1 MAKMIFAKS
10 VRYKGITYP
19 PNTQFEVLDEEVQ
32 DLKTAGG
39 WVIEEPK
46 AEKVEEE
53 KLLNQEG
60 EEIEGDE
67 EVPSEAPE
75 EEVEEERSEVEILRE
90 RAIELGI
97 DFKGNWGVP
106 KLTEA
111 IKEAEQA

>member
-1 MAKMIFAKS
+1 MAKMMFAKT
-10 VRYKGITYP
+10 VKYNGTKYP
-19 PNTQFEVLDEEVQ
+19 PNTQFEVLEEDVQ

-39 WVIEEPK
+39 WVVEKAIKEAEQVIEEQPT
-46 AEKVEEE
+46 EEPVEEVAT
-53 KLLNQEG
+53 
-60 EEIEGDE
+60 EEDK
-67 EVPSEAPE
+67 
-75 EEVEEERSEVEILRE
+75 SEVDKLRE

>member
-1 MAKMIFAKS
+1 MAKMMFAKT
-10 VRYKGITYP
+10 VKYNGTKYP
-19 PNTQFEVLDEEVQ
+19 PNTQFEVLEEDVQ

-39 WVIEEPK
+39 WVVEKAIKEAEQIIEEQPT
-46 AEKVEEE
+46 EED
-53 KLLNQEG
+53 K
-60 EEIEGDE
+60 
-67 EVPSEAPE
+67 
-75 EEVEEERSEVEILRE
+75 SEVDKLRE

>member
-1 MAKMIFAKS
+1 MAKMMFAKT
-10 VRYKGITYP
+10 VKYNGTKYP
-19 PNTQFEVLDEEVQ
+19 PNTQFEVLEEDVQ

-39 WVIEEPK
+39 WVVEKAIKEAEQVTEEQPT
-46 AEKVEEE
+46 EED
-53 KLLNQEG
+53 K
-60 EEIEGDE
+60 
-67 EVPSEAPE
+67 
-75 EEVEEERSEVEILRE
+75 SEVDKLRE